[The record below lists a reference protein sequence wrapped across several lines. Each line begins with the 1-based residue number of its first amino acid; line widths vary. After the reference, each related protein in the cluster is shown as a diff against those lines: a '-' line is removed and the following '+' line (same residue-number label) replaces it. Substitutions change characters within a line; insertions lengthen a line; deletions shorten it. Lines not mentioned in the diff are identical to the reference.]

1 MQMWRRTS
9 PLFWQS
15 NHLINKSINFF
26 KKKKGAPPFG
36 QMKRRRRQKNGA
48 STVELLIYS
57 EEEMGQ
63 PERFSLEALAVG
75 VLFFSG
81 GKLSRADRYIR
92 VSCDMI

>member
-1 MQMWRRTS
+1 M
-9 PLFWQS
+9 
-15 NHLINKSINFF
+15 
-26 KKKKGAPPFG
+26 G

-63 PERFSLEALAVG
+63 PGRKDFLLKRWPSA
-75 VLFFSG
+75 FCFSG